1 MNQSEVEAAII
12 EIIERAEYAGRLK
25 GAAIK
30 TRSNREATANHEAS
44 DISSRMA
51 RVMAHE
57 LAVKVAAK

>member
-1 MNQSEVEAAII
+1 MNAADIEARVI

-44 DISSRMA
+44 DISSRLA

-57 LAVKVAAK
+57 LAKELAS